1 MIGFEYFAQAL
12 YGILGRGMP
21 DADFSRYLFDRI
33 YDKPEILSDSPL
45 ASVKPSSYKSFIW
58 GHSKIDTLCKKIRA
72 DLNLDKFATFLKTPD
87 SSVNR
92 RLFVNAFTP
101 YISDIDENNCIR
113 YITKLFFYIIQNAAG
128 YPTVKIDNQSL
139 IMSEIDAQQE
149 LDFTGPSSSFSKR
162 LLLEANYHCPF
173 FNCRH
178 NLYITR
184 GTTTADWYKSVL
196 IDDSLSPDDYE
207 NSIAMC
213 PECATLYMIDH
224 TPFEV
229 EKLKEKKRE
238 MVLSY
243 EANEQLSSQKV
254 VEGIERLLRKAGS
267 IEEDQLNKQISD
279 PVEIRNKIEKKY
291 ASLLISINA
300 LAVNYFNDI
309 QAIQKQLEEEG
320 VFNFDE
326 FKGQIHA
333 MYVSKKMQSL
343 TQPQIFHSLS
353 QWLSD
358 STGEDIEI
366 ARAVISYFIQICDVF
381 EVQNDI
387 PQ

>member
-1 MIGFEYFAQAL
+1 MIGFEIFAQAL
-12 YGILGRGMP
+12 YNVLGRGMP

-33 YDKPEILSDSPL
+33 YDKPEILSENPL
-45 ASVKPSSYKSFIW
+45 DSVKPSSYKNFLW
-58 GHSKIDTLCKKIRA
+58 GHAKIDNLCKKIRA
-72 DLNLDKFATFLKTPD
+72 DLNLEKFASFLRTPN
-87 SSVNR
+87 SPLNR
-92 RLFVNAFTP
+92 KLFVKVFTP

-113 YITKLFFYIIQNAAG
+113 YLTSLFFYIIQNAAG
-128 YPTVKIDNQSL
+128 YPEAKIDNPSFS
-139 IMSEIDAQQE
+139 MSEIDAQQD
-149 LDFTGPSSSFSKR
+149 LDFFGPPSSFSKR

-184 GTTTADWYKSVL
+184 GTTTVDWYKAVL
-196 IDDSLSPDDYE
+196 IDDSLSPDDYG
-207 NSIAMC
+207 NTLAMC
-213 PECATLYMIDH
+213 PECATLYKIDH
-224 TPFEV
+224 TPIEV
-229 EKLKEKKRE
+229 EKLKDKKRD
-238 MVLSY
+238 MVASF
-243 EANEQLSSQKV
+243 EANEQLSSQKI

-267 IEEDQLNKQISD
+267 IEEDQLNKQITE

-291 ASLLISINA
+291 VSLLISVNA

-333 MYVSKKMQSL
+333 MYVSKKMQAL
-343 TQPQIFHSLS
+343 PQPQIFNSLS

-358 STGEDIEI
+358 STGEDLDI

-387 PQ
+387 S